1 MKVPN
6 SIEDA
11 FIPMET
17 ADIKTIQE
25 QRKKRDQ
32 YWAMLYQA
40 RQDFLFFM
48 LSDRSSLEYDPDPGA
63 FFYYLKQN
71 YGLQVATVDGQITGD
86 YAVID
91 EKKYLLFLLKYSQ

>member
-17 ADIKTIQE
+17 HDINAVQV
-25 QRKKRDQ
+25 QREKRDQ
-32 YWAMLYQA
+32 YWRMLYHA
-40 RQDFLFFM
+40 RQDFLI
-48 LSDRSSLEYDPDPGA
+48 LTSQAWEYDVDPGA
-63 FFYYLKQN
+63 FFYFLKQN
-71 YGLQVATVDGQITGD
+71 YGLQVATIDGQITGD
-86 YAVID
+86 YAVVD

>member
-11 FIPMET
+11 FIPMEIHDVG
-17 ADIKTIQE
+17 AIKE
-25 QRKKRDQ
+25 QREKRNQ
-32 YWAMLYQA
+32 YWRMLYHA
-40 RQDFLFFM
+40 RQDFLI
-48 LSDRSSLEYDPDPGA
+48 LTAQSSLEYDVDPGA

-71 YGLQVATVDGQITGD
+71 YGLQVNTIDGQITGD
-86 YAVID
+86 YVVID